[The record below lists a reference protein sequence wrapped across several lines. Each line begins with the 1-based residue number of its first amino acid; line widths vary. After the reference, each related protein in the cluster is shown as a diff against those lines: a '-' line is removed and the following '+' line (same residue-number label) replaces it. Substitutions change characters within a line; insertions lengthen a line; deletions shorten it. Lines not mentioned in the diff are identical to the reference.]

1 MPTLPKTLTRKAA
14 VTTSADWDVSFWFAI
29 LSPVLGI
36 LAGFLALLLFY
47 H

>member
-1 MPTLPKTLTRKAA
+1 MTKTRSNAIND
-14 VTTSADWDVSFWFAI
+14 SDWNVSFWFAI

-36 LAGFLALLLFY
+36 LLGFLALFLFY

>member
-1 MPTLPKTLTRKAA
+1 MTKTESNA
-14 VTTSADWDVSFWFAI
+14 TTGSDWDVPFWFAV

-36 LAGFLALLLFY
+36 LAGLLALLLFY

>member
-1 MPTLPKTLTRKAA
+1 MTRIKSD
-14 VTTSADWDVSFWFAI
+14 TITGSDWDPAFWFAV

-36 LAGFLALLLFY
+36 LVGLLGLLLFY

>member
-1 MPTLPKTLTRKAA
+1 MEANGMTQTKSNASTG
-14 VTTSADWDVSFWFAI
+14 SDWNVSFWFAV

-36 LAGFLALLLFY
+36 LVGFLALFLFY

>member
-1 MPTLPKTLTRKAA
+1 MTKTRSNAIYD
-14 VTTSADWDVSFWFAI
+14 SGWDVSFWFAI

-36 LAGFLALLLFY
+36 LLGFLALFLFY

>member
-1 MPTLPKTLTRKAA
+1 MTRTRSNAIHD
-14 VTTSADWDVSFWFAI
+14 SGWDVSFWFAI

-36 LAGFLALLLFY
+36 LAGFLALFLFY

>member
-1 MPTLPKTLTRKAA
+1 MTTLTKTLANKIAIIGG
-14 VTTSADWDVSFWFAI
+14 ADWEASFWFAV

-36 LAGFLALLLFY
+36 LAGLLALFLFY